1 LPPRKALNQSVAN
14 ERALHFLKVLIER
27 YIEEGHPIGS
37 RALAKDA
44 GLDLSPATIRNVMAD
59 LEEMGLVVS
68 PHTSAGRVPTVSG
81 YRVFLDSLLTLK
93 PLEQPEVESIRAQ
106 LDVVGEPGK
115 LITSASQLLS
125 GITHMAGVVRLPKRE
140 RASFRQIEF
149 LRLSGTRVLAIL
161 VTNEEEVL
169 NRVIHT
175 KRIYTE
181 SELEQAANYLNA
193 KFKGQGLR
201 KVRSDLVQEMREA
214 REHMDQ
220 IMARA
225 MEMAGQVVV
234 DSEDDEEYQIA
245 GQTNLMDFDELASME
260 RLKHL
265 FQDFTEKQQILHLLD
280 HCMDADGVQIFIG
293 GESDYGIFDG
303 CSLVTA
309 PYKVEERV
317 VGVLGV
323 IGPTRMAYER
333 VIPIVDVTA
342 RLLGAA
348 LKPR

>member
-1 LPPRKALNQSVAN
+1 M
-14 ERALHFLKVLIER
+14 
-27 YIEEGHPIGS
+27 
-37 RALAKDA
+37 
-44 GLDLSPATIRNVMAD
+44 DLSPATIRNIMAD

-68 PHTSAGRVPTVSG
+68 PHTSAGRVPTASG

-93 PLEQPEVESIRAQ
+93 PLEEPEVESIRTQ
-106 LDVVGEPGK
+106 LDTIGEPGK
-115 LITSASQLLS
+115 LISSTSQLLS

-161 VTNEEEVL
+161 VTNQEEVL
-169 NRVIHT
+169 NRIIHT
-175 KRIYTE
+175 KRIYSE

-193 KFKGQGLR
+193 KFKGHGLSA
-201 KVRSDLVQEMREA
+201 VRAELVQEMREA
-214 REHMDQ
+214 RERMDQ

-225 MEMAGQVVV
+225 LEMAGQVVV
-234 DSEDDEEYQIA
+234 DSDEGDEYLIA

-280 HCMDADGVQIFIG
+280 HCMDAEGVQIFIG

-309 PYKVEERV
+309 PYKVDEQV

-348 LKPR
+348 LKPRNGG

>member
-1 LPPRKALNQSVAN
+1 MPPKKALNESAAS
-14 ERALHFLKVLIER
+14 ERALYFLKVLIER
-27 YIEEGHPIGS
+27 YIQEGHPIGS
-37 RALAKDA
+37 RTLARDA
-44 GLDLSPATIRNVMAD
+44 SLDLSPATIRNVMAD

-93 PLEQPEVESIRAQ
+93 PLGEREVESIRSQ
-106 LDVVGEPGK
+106 LDDTDEPGK
-115 LITSASQLLS
+115 LISSTSQLLS
-125 GITHMAGVVRLPKRE
+125 GITHMAGVVRLPKRVQ
-140 RASFRQIEF
+140 ASFRQIEF

-169 NRVIHT
+169 NRIIHT
-175 KRIYTE
+175 KRVYSE
-181 SELEQAANYLNA
+181 SELQQAANSLNA
-193 KFKGQGLR
+193 KFAGRGLNA
-201 KVRSDLVQEMREA
+201 VRAELVQEMREA

-225 MEMAGQVVV
+225 LEMAGQVVTE
-234 DSEDDEEYQIA
+234 SDDGDDYLIA
-245 GQTNLMDFDELASME
+245 GQTNLMDFDELTSMD

-265 FQDFTEKQQILHLLD
+265 FQDFTEKQQILHLLN

-293 GESDYGIFDG
+293 GESDYRIFDG
-303 CSLVTA
+303 CSVVTA
-309 PYKVEERV
+309 PYKVDDKV

>member
-1 LPPRKALNQSVAN
+1 LPPRKALNESAAN
-14 ERALHFLKVLIER
+14 ERARHFLKVLIER
-27 YIEEGHPIGS
+27 YIHEGHPIGS
-37 RALAKDA
+37 RTLARDA

-93 PLEQPEVESIRAQ
+93 PLGEREVESIRAQ
-106 LDVVGEPGK
+106 LDGTNEPGT
-115 LITSASQLLS
+115 LISSASQLLS
-125 GITHMAGVVRLPKRE
+125 GVTHMAGVVRLPKRE

-161 VTNEEEVL
+161 VTNEEAVI
-169 NRVIHT
+169 NRIIHT
-175 KRIYTE
+175 KRVYSE
-181 SELEQAANYLNA
+181 SELQQAANYLNA
-193 KFKGQGLR
+193 KFAGHGLR
-201 KVRSDLVQEMREA
+201 AVRTELVQEMREA
-214 REHMDQ
+214 REHMDR

-225 MEMAGQVVV
+225 LEMAGQVVAGS
-234 DSEDDEEYQIA
+234 DEDGDYLIA
-245 GQTNLMDFDELASME
+245 GQTNLMDFDELASMD

-293 GESDYGIFDG
+293 GESDYRIFDG
-303 CSLVTA
+303 CSMVTA
-309 PYKVEERV
+309 PYKVEDRV